1 MRWQML
7 LAGSV
12 LFSSLVACGAP
23 QGDDVE
29 DGASAIEGTQEV
41 GKKVKV
47 DGDGLRLRTGPATSR
62 TVLGL
67 LYKGDEVEILQAE
80 PTEGFYKVKVTT
92 LGRAGREGLDGKE
105 GWVAGQFLLDD
116 APAPG
121 TAAADEQLGP
131 VEGDET
137 QPSEDAGACAAR
149 NGSADT
155 ATTLEDFSDHR
166 SLRFRDTLENLPLG
180 AREAWFKFNVKD
192 QGLNGNPDVRIFV
205 KEELEVTVF
214 YTCANGG
221 DASTCSAGDAVTEG
235 SRAGCK
241 AAALVDLAASCNSTD
256 ESGAAL
262 VRVRRKSGDAT
273 PCSTFTMSIEIN

>member
-1 MRWQML
+1 MV
-7 LAGSV
+7 LAGCVVVSSV
-12 LFSSLVACGAP
+12 TACGVP
-23 QGDDVE
+23 QGDDVD
-29 DGASAIEGTQEV
+29 DGASAIEGRQEV

-80 PTEGFYKVKVTT
+80 PTDGFYKVKVTT

-116 APAPG
+116 APSPG
-121 TAAADEQLGP
+121 SAADGEELGP
-131 VEGDET
+131 VDGAET
-137 QPSEDAGACAAR
+137 PPNDAATCQAT
-149 NGSADT
+149 NGSVDT

-214 YTCANGG
+214 YACANGG
-221 DASTCSAGDAVTEG
+221 DASTCSVGDAVTEG
-235 SRAGCK
+235 ARAGCK
-241 AAALVDLAASCNSTD
+241 GAGLVDLASSCNTND

-262 VRVRRKSGDAT
+262 VRVRRRSGDAT
-273 PCSTFTMSIEIN
+273 PCSTFTMGIEIN